1 MHSRERINEVV
12 AINGQAGLMIP
23 MSQEKMRAF
32 GRSQV
37 VEVLK
42 AVAVVG
48 EVGTRSASSSCCSIA
63 ACSKVFQYEA
73 QEWLLEALV
82 WQLLFCL
89 YCFVLVMEGLQA
101 SE

>member
-12 AINGQAGLMIP
+12 AINGQVGLMIP

-32 GRSQV
+32 DRSLV
-37 VEVLK
+37 AEVLK
-42 AVAVVG
+42 VVAVVE
-48 EVGTRSASSSCCSIA
+48 EVGTRSASLSCCSIA
-63 ACSKVFQYEA
+63 ACSKVFRYEA
-73 QEWLLEALV
+73 QEWLLEALA

-89 YCFVLVMEGLQA
+89 YCFVPMMEGLQA